1 MAERATETI
10 PECEV
15 LAVIARVEEMMVG
28 MVCRT
33 INHWPQQR
41 RHLEVAVMDRD
52 GPDIDTDIQQQVE
65 HLVQREQEY
74 IDVVGYALQE
84 SIDRVKSMTGIWR
97 RHLPRMMR
105 LV

>member
-15 LAVIARVEEMMVG
+15 LAVIARIEEMMVSV
-28 MVCRT
+28 VCRT
-33 INHWPQQR
+33 IDHWPQKR
-41 RHLEVAVMDRD
+41 RHLEVAVMDRHR
-52 GPDIDTDIQQQVE
+52 PDIDTDIQQQVE
-65 HLVQREQEY
+65 HLVQWEQEY

-84 SIDRVKSMTGIWR
+84 SIDRVKSMTGVRR